1 MYFNDNE
8 TAVDLLQYEPIAK
21 SVVALIKSAGTSPIS
36 IGLHGD
42 WGAGK
47 SSVLA
52 MVQLHLSGEKKIL
65 CLRFN
70 GWAFQGFEDAKLVIL
85 ESLVSEISDARP
97 ASAKVKAQA
106 KALFKRID
114 WLKVAKRA
122 GSVAFV
128 AATGIPTPETFAA
141 LADAAKAIVKKGSNA
156 VAEGDAA
163 GLISSAGEFL
173 KEAEAD
179 SSNVPREIHEFRKDF
194 KTLLA
199 EAEIDQLVILVDD
212 LDRCL
217 PNTIIETLEA
227 IRLFLFVERSAFV
240 VAVDETMVEYAVR
253 QHFPDLPSGI
263 APHAYARNYLEKLIQ
278 VPFRIP
284 ALGPAETRTYITL
297 LLIERQLSATDFA
310 PFLELA
316 RRLLTRP
323 WISSGLD
330 RTEVEKQFGKV
341 QPEIEPALMLA
352 AQLTALLNDGTKGN
366 PRQIKRFLNSLL
378 LRESIA
384 EARGFKDAIK
394 RPILA
399 KLMLLERFALDE
411 YEQLVT
417 AAAGATGGKVLE
429 FKSLEKTNAD
439 EGGAK
444 LAEPEGV
451 FATWRKNPVV
461 TTWLA
466 LSPPLADIDLR
477 PYAFIT
483 RDKRSL
489 SGMVGGLGALE
500 GLYEKLKAGGL
511 SASAES
517 KNVAKLVEA
526 DAQKIFS
533 VLKEDA
539 FKEDSWQNKPKEME
553 ALLMLAKG
561 HPRLQTTFVEMLKAR
576 PVDKLGPW
584 VVSGWKDAIS
594 EPNAREG
601 YVTIFRGWMSQTANK
616 PLQSAAKATA
626 KIVGIN

>member
-52 MVQLHLSGEKKIL
+52 MVQSHLSGEKRIL

-85 ESLVSEISDARP
+85 ESLVSEISEARP

-122 GSVAFV
+122 GSVAF
-128 AATGIPTPETFAA
+128 AAASGIPTPESLTA
-141 LADAAKAIVKKGSNA
+141 LADAAKAVVKKGSDA

-163 GLISSAGEFL
+163 GLVSSAGEFL
-173 KEAEAD
+173 KEAGANG
-179 SSNVPREIHEFRKDF
+179 SNVPREIHEFRKGF

-316 RRLLTRP
+316 RRLLARP

-341 QPEIEPALMLA
+341 QQEIEQALMLA

-417 AAAGATGGKVLE
+417 AAAGATGGKVVE
-429 FKSLEKTNAD
+429 FKLLEKTNAD
-439 EGGAK
+439 EGAK
-444 LAEPEGV
+444 LAEPEGM
-451 FATWRKNPVV
+451 FANWRKNPVV
-461 TTWLA
+461 ATWLA
-466 LSPPLADIDLR
+466 LSPSLADTDLR

-500 GLYEKLKAGGL
+500 ELYEKLKAGGL
-511 SASAES
+511 SATAES
-517 KNVAKLVEA
+517 KNVAKLTEA

-533 VLKEDA
+533 VLKEEA
-539 FKEDSWQNKPKEME
+539 FKEDTWQNRPKEME

-561 HPRLQTTFVEMLKAR
+561 HSRLQTAFVEMLKTR

-594 EPNAREG
+594 DPGARDA
-601 YVTIFRGWMSQTANK
+601 YLTLFRGWMSQTANK
-616 PLQSAAKATA
+616 PLQTAAKATA
-626 KIVGIN
+626 KMIGIN

>member
-21 SVVALIKSAGTSPIS
+21 SVVALVKSAGTSPIS

-52 MVQLHLSGEKKIL
+52 MVQSHLREEKRIL

-70 GWAFQGFEDAKLVIL
+70 GWTFQGFEDAKLVIL
-85 ESLVSEISDARP
+85 ESLVSEISEARP

-122 GSVAFV
+122 GSVALF
-128 AATGIPTPETFAA
+128 AATGIPTPETLSA
-141 LADAAKAIVKKGSNA
+141 LAGAAKAIVQKGSDA
-156 VAEGDAA
+156 VAERDAA
-163 GLISSAGEFL
+163 ELFSSAGEFL
-173 KEAEAD
+173 KEVETD
-179 SSNVPREIHEFRKDF
+179 GSNVPHEIHGFRKDF
-194 KTLLA
+194 KTLLT
-199 EAEIDQLVILVDD
+199 EAKIDQLVILVDD

-240 VAVDETMVEYAVR
+240 IAVDETMVEYAVR

-297 LLIERQLSATDFA
+297 LLIEQQLSAADFA

-316 RRLLTRP
+316 RRLLARP
-323 WISSGLD
+323 WVSSGLD

-341 QPEIEPALMLA
+341 QSEIEPALMLA

-417 AAAGATGGKVLE
+417 AAAGATGGKVAAL
-429 FKSLEKTNAD
+429 KPLEKTNTD

-444 LAEPEGV
+444 LPEPEGV
-451 FATWRKNPVV
+451 FANWRKNPVV
-461 TTWLA
+461 ATWLA
-466 LSPPLADIDLR
+466 LSPSLADIDLR

-489 SGMVGGLGALE
+489 SGMAGGLGALE
-500 GLYEKLKAGGL
+500 ELYEKLKAGGL
-511 SASAES
+511 SATAES
-517 KNVAKLVEA
+517 KNVAKLTEA
-526 DAQKIFS
+526 DAQKVFS

-539 FKEDSWQNKPKEME
+539 FKEDSWQNRPKEME

-561 HPRLQTTFVEMLKAR
+561 HPRLQTAFVEMLKAR

-594 EPNAREG
+594 DPGARDS
-601 YVTIFRGWMSQTANK
+601 YLTLFRGWMSQTANK
-616 PLQSAAKATA
+616 PLHMAAKATA
-626 KIVGIN
+626 KIVGTD